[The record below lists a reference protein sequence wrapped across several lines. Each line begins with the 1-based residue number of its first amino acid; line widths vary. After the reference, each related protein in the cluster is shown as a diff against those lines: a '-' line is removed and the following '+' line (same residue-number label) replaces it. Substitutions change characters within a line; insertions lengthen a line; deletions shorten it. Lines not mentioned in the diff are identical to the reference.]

1 MTSSL
6 MNTETQ
12 VSPDAETQNP
22 APETAETPEVA
33 APETQVEAPAA
44 ELTEAERHQKS
55 IQAMERRLNR
65 KHAQAAA
72 AAERAQMLEQ
82 RLAQYESR
90 QQPSEETQ
98 APVVDE
104 KVIVEKAR
112 EIARITRV
120 AEQSNTVYATGKKE
134 FPDFDDALQT
144 VIAEAG
150 PLIDRSGLP
159 TALGQVVLESDTP
172 HAVLHYLGNNP
183 DLAAEL
189 ADLTPTQ
196 MARRMARIE
205 ADLTAKPK
213 TSAAP
218 TPLKPVKPAAV
229 TNELSS
235 DLPVDE
241 WMKRREKELKA
252 KRGY

>member
-1 MTSSL
+1 MTSSQ

-22 APETAETPEVA
+22 APESAETPEVA
-33 APETQVEAPAA
+33 APETQVEAPA
-44 ELTEAERHQKS
+44 ELTDAERHQKS

-90 QQPSEETQ
+90 QQPSEET
-98 APVVDE
+98 PVVDE

-112 EIARITRV
+112 EIARVTRV
-120 AEQSNTVYATGKKE
+120 AEQSNTVYATGKKDY
-134 FPDFDDALQT
+134 PDFDDALQT

-183 DLAAEL
+183 DVAAEL

-229 TNELSS
+229 TNDLSS

-241 WMKRREKELKA
+241 WMKRREKEIKA
-252 KRGY
+252 RRGY

>member
-1 MTSSL
+1 MTSSM

-22 APETAETPEVA
+22 APETAVTPEVA

-72 AAERAQMLEQ
+72 AAERALIAEQ
-82 RLAQYESR
+82 RLAQYEAQR
-90 QQPSEETQ
+90 PQQSEE

-104 KVIVEKAR
+104 RAIVEKAR
-112 EIARITRV
+112 EIARVTRV
-120 AEQSNTVYATGKKE
+120 AEQSNTVYASGKKD
-134 FPDFDDALQT
+134 FPDFDDALQA

-150 PLIDRSGLP
+150 PLIDKSGLP
-159 TALGQVVLESDTP
+159 TALGQVVLEADAP

-183 DLAAEL
+183 DIAAEL
-189 ADLTPTQ
+189 ADLSPTQ
-196 MARRMARIE
+196 MARKMARIE
-205 ADLTAKPK
+205 ADLSAKPK